1 MDCFYCPEPFSQEDR
16 ELLLQM
22 LGQYDAQLML
32 KSWAEL
38 GQVSIPGGTR
48 VDPDK
53 ARAAE
58 ILKRK
63 AFCPR
68 EKAFVSAVDLA
79 CYAFKEKP
87 RESPSQAKPL

>member
-1 MDCFYCPEPFSQEDR
+1 LTAQDA
-16 ELLLQM
+16 ELLERM
-22 LGQYDAQLML
+22 LKEYDAELML

-48 VDPDK
+48 VDPAK

-68 EKAFVSAVDLA
+68 EKASVSALDLA
-79 CYAFKEKP
+79 CYAWKP
-87 RESPSQAKPL
+87 REESHIEASRNS